1 MTAPSRLTDAER
13 EQRRA
18 AGKAA
23 AVKARRQRLLA
34 LATPAPI
41 EPGWR
46 DRAACLEAGPYA
58 FADPDHTDAV
68 KAMCSSCPVAR
79 SCLEA
84 AMQEEHRQPM
94 AYRAYMR
101 GGLTTAERTSLD
113 RIRRHRKDD
122 AA

>member
-1 MTAPSRLTDAER
+1 MTRPPADNER
-13 EQRRA
+13 ARA
-18 AGKAA
+18 AAA
-23 AVKARRQRLLA
+23 NSAKARRRRERLTTLT
-34 LATPAPI
+34 TPQPI

-46 DRAACLEAGPYA
+46 ERAACLEAGPYA

-84 AMQEEHRQPM
+84 AMQEERHQPM

-101 GGLTTAERTSLD
+101 GGLTPAERTSLD
-113 RIRRHRKDD
+113 RIRRPRKD